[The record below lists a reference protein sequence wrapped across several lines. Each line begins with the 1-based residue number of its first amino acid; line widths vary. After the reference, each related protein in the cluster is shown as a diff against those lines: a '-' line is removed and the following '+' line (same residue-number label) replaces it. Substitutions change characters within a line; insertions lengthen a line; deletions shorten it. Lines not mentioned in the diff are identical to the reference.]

1 MVDIQQTVSL
11 ILLCICILTSIL
23 DLVDSIQ
30 RFDDQITMA
39 NKAIYADRCYHNGLV
54 LLQLVF
60 MYLYS
65 KIATQRGNVSI
76 ILLLVL
82 AYSQCYY
89 FVTIYEYSAFQIV
102 EIIAFT
108 SYISAVFI
116 HITIQKSLLTRIIS
130 GLPILQF
137 VCSLIAYLYLSSTS
151 LHHSYAVSSGF
162 TEWFGYIDFVA
173 AAVLLYSL
181 FSLIFGGSLFAAT
194 LRIQSSRLR
203 MAARSFVI
211 LSREIYLI
219 MVMVYVVLKCEFML
233 KWMVNFFMSFNQ
245 HHLVV
250 SLSIVYAGVA
260 ALCFLIRVTIA
271 SYALW
276 LNGGHFQQ
284 YPSGGY
290 QIIDEIVDSDSKV
303 QRVTLSDSKS
313 IHSTSS
319 NAQIFREE

>member
-1 MVDIQQTVSL
+1 MVDIQQTVFL

-30 RFDDQITMA
+30 RFDDQITME
-39 NKAIYADRCYHNGLV
+39 NKAIYADRCYHSGLV
-54 LLQLVF
+54 LLQLVYMF
-60 MYLYS
+60 LYS
-65 KIATQRGNVSI
+65 KIATQRGNVFI

-89 FVTIYEYSAFQIV
+89 FVTIYEFSAFQIV

-116 HITIQKSLLTRIIS
+116 QIPLQKSLLTQIIS
-130 GLPILQF
+130 GLPIVQF
-137 VCSLIAYLYLSSTS
+137 VCSLTAYLYLFSTS

-173 AAVLLYSL
+173 AAVLLYSF
-181 FSLIFGGSLFAAT
+181 FSLLFGGSLLAAT

-203 MAARSFVI
+203 VAARAFVI

-233 KWMVNFFMSFNQ
+233 KWTVNYFMSFNQ

-250 SLSIVYAGVA
+250 SLSIVYSAVA
-260 ALCFLIRVTIA
+260 ALCFLIRVTMA
-271 SYALW
+271 GYELW
-276 LNGGHFQQ
+276 LNGGRLQQ
-284 YPSGGY
+284 QPSGGY
-290 QIIDEIVDSDSKV
+290 QIIDDIVDSDSKV
-303 QRVTLSDSKS
+303 QRVTFIDSKS
-313 IHSTSS
+313 NHSTLS